1 MAESGNIGEVKFGVS
16 AEFDSKGTKEAEK
29 AVEGLTKQ
37 GGQASQAFEGLRG
50 SFAKFEKTVESMTGG
65 LIGSSTAMIGVGKAA
80 GVMVGAAVATVAT
93 LGMMAKSASE
103 AAAGIDILSQRTGI
117 NTTTLQE
124 YSLLLNRND
133 VSQQQFATGMQ
144 QLAKRM
150 DDLATPTSDIA
161 KAFKALGVEMGP
173 GTPPDQA
180 FEQIAMR
187 IARMP
192 DGLQKTAI
200 VTQIFGRSAG
210 ELIPVMN
217 DLGRGFGEAAR
228 RAHELGTV
236 MSAGQIETLKK
247 LDDTWDDFNKTLA
260 GFTNNV
266 GSLVAPIF
274 TSIIG
279 TVTDLIGKV
288 STLTQ
293 EWAKSPMGAK
303 ELNSLPQQ
311 YVDKQQALI
320 DQRREAQFMPV
331 MSTIAAEMNRGQIDE
346 QINAGV
352 KAHLKKRGE
361 EVMKLVM
368 EEIGIGLDKQKNQLA
383 QDESIRRGI
392 EGMTADLEKGQRNL
406 QASLGA
412 QIVSG
417 GEVEGVFNEPMSVSG
432 TQARE
437 NILSLQRQS
446 IKGMEDQ
453 LTVQQA
459 VARQQETLYQQDLVG
474 IDKSSAARRVAFEAA
489 QQQHDLTVAQLQLQG
504 QEFPL
509 MEEQVN
515 AKIYAADLD
524 LDTKRRQIIAAYPTF
539 FEQQMRDLVNSNTFS
554 LGQISSNFT
563 SATAQWIV
571 TGKGFEQ
578 FWVQL
583 QTTLVQAFL
592 NTSIQWLARLAL
604 QYAQEQGLLETANA
618 AKITSMQAQNT
629 QILTSVTALETA
641 KTAAFTAGESARLV
655 IAKSTNVA
663 MGAMMVASLASMSAM
678 ATAAFAMALVVSQ
691 AVAAIAYGAAAIMA
705 ATPFGQPAAGALI
718 AATTGFEFATTAA
731 IIAGTGAVQAALG
744 TAISAAAIGGT
755 AFASGGIV
763 TGPTM
768 GLIGEAGASEA
779 IIPLNRQ
786 GAGFMADMLGLSAS
800 GRGQWQTIS
809 IFMDGAMFRR
819 WILQGMPDDVR
830 LRAGAI
836 A

>member
-65 LIGSSTAMIGVGKAA
+65 LIGSSTAMIGVGRAA
-80 GVMVGAAVATVAT
+80 GIMVGAAVATVAT

-150 DDLATPTSDIA
+150 DDLTTPTSDIA

-210 ELIPVMN
+210 ELIPVMD

-288 STLTQ
+288 SKLTQ

-331 MSTIAAEMNRGQIDE
+331 MSTIASEMNLG

-361 EVMKLVM
+361 DVMKIVA
-368 EEIGIGLDKQKNQLA
+368 EEIGIGLDKEKNNLSQN
-383 QDESIRRGI
+383 ESIRRGL
-392 EGMTADLEKGQRNL
+392 EGMTADLAKGQAAL
-406 QASLGA
+406 QPSLGGG
-412 QIVSG
+412 IVG
-417 GEVEGVFNEPMSVSG
+417 DDV
-432 TQARE
+432 QQRE
-437 NILSLQRQS
+437 TILALQRQS

-718 AATTGFEFATTAA
+718 AATTGFEFATSAA

-744 TAISAAAIGGT
+744 TAITSAALGGT

-763 TGPTM
+763 TRPTM

-786 GAGFMADMLGLSAS
+786 GAGFMADMLGLSSS
-800 GRGQWQTIS
+800 GRGQGQTIS

>member
-80 GVMVGAAVATVAT
+80 GVMAGAAVATVAT

-124 YSLLLNRND
+124 YALLLNRND

-236 MSAGQIETLKK
+236 MSAGQVETLKK

-288 STLTQ
+288 SKLTQ

-331 MSTIAAEMNRGQIDE
+331 MSTIATEMNLGL
-346 QINAGV
+346 INAGV
-352 KAHLKKRGE
+352 KSALKKRGE

-392 EGMTADLEKGQRNL
+392 EGMTADLAKGNAAL
-406 QASLGA
+406 QPSLGGD
-412 QIVSG
+412 IVG
-417 GEVEGVFNEPMSVSG
+417 DDV
-432 TQARE
+432 QQRE
-437 NILSLQRQS
+437 TILALQRQS

-618 AKITSMQAQNT
+618 AKMTSLQAQNT

-731 IIAGTGAVQAALG
+731 IVAGTGAVQAALG
-744 TAISAAAIGGT
+744 TAITSAALGGT
-755 AFASGGIV
+755 AFGSGGIV

-786 GAGFMADMLGLSAS
+786 GAGFMADMLGLSSS
-800 GRGQWQTIS
+800 GRGQGQTIS

>member
-29 AVEGLTKQ
+29 AVEGLVKQ

-80 GVMVGAAVATVAT
+80 GILAGAAVATVAT

-124 YSLLLNRND
+124 YALLLNRND

-236 MSAGQIETLKK
+236 MSAGQVETLKK

-288 STLTQ
+288 SKLTQ

-331 MSTIAAEMNRGQIDE
+331 MSTMASEMNMGL
-346 QINAGV
+346 INAGV
-352 KAHLKKRGE
+352 KSALKKRGE

-383 QDESIRRGI
+383 QSESIRRGI
-392 EGMTADLEKGQRNL
+392 EGMTADLTKGNAAL
-406 QASLGA
+406 QPSLGGD
-412 QIVSG
+412 IVG
-417 GEVEGVFNEPMSVSG
+417 DDV
-432 TQARE
+432 QQRE
-437 NILSLQRQS
+437 TILALQRQS

-539 FEQQMRDLVNSNTFS
+539 FEQQMRDLVNSNSFS

-618 AKITSMQAQNT
+618 AKMTSLQAQNT

-718 AATTGFEFATTAA
+718 AATTGFEFATSAA

-744 TAISAAAIGGT
+744 TAITAAALGGT

-786 GAGFMADMLGLSAS
+786 GAGFMADMLGLSSS
-800 GRGQWQTIS
+800 GRGQGQTIS